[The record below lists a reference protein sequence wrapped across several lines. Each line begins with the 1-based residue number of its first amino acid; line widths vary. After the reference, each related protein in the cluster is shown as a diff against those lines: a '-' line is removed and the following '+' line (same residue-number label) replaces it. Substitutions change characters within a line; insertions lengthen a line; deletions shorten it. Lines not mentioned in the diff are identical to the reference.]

1 MFAQSTGSGP
11 GSCIILALPV
21 AATLLLFWYSE
32 KSCIVHDLSGD
43 VRAVQIRIDT
53 ISPLMRNP
61 FYPHST
67 SPDSVGPVEKDVGV
81 LRGRKSGS
89 RYLDIWM
96 DDPVCI
102 VSGLQKAA
110 VPIEAKAK

>member
-1 MFAQSTGSGP
+1 M
-11 GSCIILALPV
+11 
-21 AATLLLFWYSE
+21 
-32 KSCIVHDLSGD
+32 VHDLSGD

-110 VPIEAKAK
+110 VPIEAKAKCTIG